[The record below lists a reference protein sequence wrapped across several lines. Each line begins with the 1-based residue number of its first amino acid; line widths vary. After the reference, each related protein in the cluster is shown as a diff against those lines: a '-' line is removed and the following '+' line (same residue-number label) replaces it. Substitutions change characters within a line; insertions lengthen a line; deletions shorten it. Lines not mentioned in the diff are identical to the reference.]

1 MCFHDAFNLVRF
13 LGVRYIWID
22 SLCIVQDSSRSWNLN
37 SRVMDLIYGNAL
49 MTICAADGV
58 DSSTGL
64 RAMHPNEHATPQ
76 ISAVCTPE
84 VRLMVLRPPEIWIR
98 ASKWNTRAWTFQERL
113 LSKRCLF
120 FTEGRVYFQCLSTGM
135 SEDIFADREGAGWS
149 LDLVNVPRSDAP

>member
-37 SRVMDLIYGNAL
+37 SRVMDLIYGNAR